1 MKKIMMTMLLLL
13 AGLAVSAQVE
23 TFRKITRK
31 GDPMLGTQDATIWD
45 SMHSRIAENADG
57 TCSICLDCKNH
68 VFVEG
73 KFRVGFYDDAG
84 NLISMCDSWYFRTS
98 SDATTAFLVE
108 NGFSNDSIPGSKNI
122 GNGKYMVPCK
132 AILEYLKKGK
142 GHVRFVTTT
151 YGDYIYDVS
160 VAAIK
165 EQ

>member
-13 AGLAVSAQVE
+13 AGLTVSAQVE
-23 TFRKITRK
+23 TFKKVVRK
-31 GDPMLGTQDATIWD
+31 GDPMLGTKDAILWESLHILISERSD
-45 SMHSRIAENADG
+45 S
-57 TCSICLDCKNH
+57 TYSISLECKNH
-68 VFVEG
+68 IFVDG
-73 KFRVGFYDDAG
+73 AFRVGFYDDAG

-122 GNGKYMVPCK
+122 GNGKYMVPIK
-132 AILEYLKKGK
+132 TILEYLKKGK